1 MNREKAYVTADD
13 KLRVPSLS
21 GESLHE
27 YSAKADGILYRSV
40 TLDGSPRK
48 GRVGLWK
55 TLSPNGILKH
65 LITCQWQP
73 VAAAW
78 FMRHG
83 ITSSAFEA
91 SMKQNED
98 ASFERAAE
106 KGEVWQSHHSF
117 IAAS

>member
-55 TLSPNGILKH
+55 TLSPNNILKH
-65 LITCQWQP
+65 LIACEWQP

-78 FMRHG
+78 FMQHG
-83 ITSSAFEA
+83 ITIERLRAQYEA
-91 SMKQNED
+91 
-98 ASFERAAE
+98 ERRRKLRE
-106 KGEVWQSHHSF
+106 GRRKR
-117 IAAS
+117 